1 MRVRDSFCKLNSGKR
16 VVAVIMAALCAFSV
30 ISAGAGAGEVKAAV
44 PQPKKLTLAAARALA
59 VENSTEYESAEIS
72 VESKKASYESAVK
85 AVKLKETSMKQFRWS
100 PLLNFK
106 FPQEPNLAEASEF
119 KFKPIAKQYEINVA
133 EHKYQDMIF
142 QINEKTNNLY
152 CDIVV
157 LQENIA
163 FNEKRLEATKE
174 GLAKNEARLR
184 LGLANKTDVEKLEK
198 KVESLTNKVAGSRRS
213 LEADLK
219 KLSGMVGFDVTTG
232 YTFEKPY
239 VEATIERSQLDGLIK
254 YTRDRD
260 QTYYEACITEFTARA
275 ELTTNSSLMKQ
286 HYGSEYGMIS
296 SYVSA
301 ALNGSTVNKKAFSKD
316 YKAFLTQID
325 SHWQGKKK
333 IFWFLKLPK
342 IWFKGDLDGTRY
354 IEDDPTI
361 LQQNVLDYSQA
372 LNDKKAAKEEVDQAV
387 TDEFNNYI
395 SVRNSYKQYIKDVD
409 DADESLTKAALLN
422 RKGELTFDEYNSQ
435 MDSYEE
441 LQNSMLDAMKLYTT
455 TLNSFD
461 RLTCGGISALL
472 KGTDADMHTAV
483 VGESYIEENTADG
496 AYYTLES
503 IIQGTEFEL
512 TLHIP
517 DDFEVDIT
525 DYELWVNNVQV
536 GDRTPK
542 DKKLRHLALS
552 FDTVSEAIIR
562 LYAGDEFVHD
572 VSIDPTVESGPL
584 PITTG
589 YEIKRDLPGQVGTYL
604 VERNEATGL
613 VELSFEL
620 NNELPEVSGFKVK
633 SEEGKVL
640 GKDEITEIDKPLRY
654 VELITQSLDELT
666 VEFYDDTQ
674 ALVETA
680 RFDTANG
687 AVIRKEEE

>member
-1 MRVRDSFCKLNSGKR
+1 MRVLDSFCKLNMKKRILSG
-16 VVAVIMAALCAFSV
+16 IMAAVCAMSV
-30 ISAGAGAGEVKAAV
+30 LSLTAPATAVSAALPM
-44 PQPKKLTLAAARALA
+44 PQKLTLAAARALA
-59 VENSTEYESAEIS
+59 VQNSTEYESAEIN

-100 PLLNFK
+100 PLLSFK

-133 EHKYQDMIF
+133 EHKYADMIF
-142 QINEKTNNLY
+142 SINEKVNNLY
-152 CDIVV
+152 CEIVV
-157 LQENIA
+157 LQETIA
-163 FNEKRLEATKE
+163 FNENRLEATKD
-174 GLAKNEARLR
+174 GLAKNQ
-184 LGLANKTDVEKLEK
+184 ANKSDVDKLDK
-198 KVESLTNKVAGSRRS
+198 KVTSLTSKIASDRRT

-219 KLSGMVGFDVTTG
+219 KLSNMVGFDVTTL
-232 YTFEKPY
+232 YTFEKPFL
-239 VEATIERSQLDGLIK
+239 EATLERSHLDALIK
-254 YTRDRD
+254 YTSDRD
-260 QTYYEACITEFTARA
+260 QTYYEACITEFTSRA

-301 ALNGSTVNKKAFSKD
+301 ALNGSPVSKKAFSKD

-354 IEDDPTI
+354 IEDDPTV

-372 LNDKKAAKEEVDQAV
+372 LNDKIAAKEELDQSV
-387 TDEFNNYI
+387 TDSFNNYI

-409 DADESLTKAALLN
+409 EAEQALKKAALLN
-422 RKGELTFDEYNSQ
+422 RKGELTFEEYNSQ
-435 MDSYEE
+435 MDSFEE

-472 KGTDADMHTAV
+472 SGTDADMHTAV
-483 VGESYIEENTADG
+483 VGESYIEENKADG
-496 AYYTLES
+496 VFYTLES

-536 GDRTPK
+536 GTRTNK
-542 DKKLRHLALS
+542 EKKLRHLALS

-562 LYAGDEFVHD
+562 LYNGDEFVDD

-584 PITTG
+584 VVRSG
-589 YEIKRDLPGQVGTYL
+589 YEIKRDLPGQIGTFAI
-604 VERNEATGL
+604 ETNMSTGL
-613 VELSFEL
+613 VELTFTMNTEAAT
-620 NNELPEVSGFKVK
+620 VTKFKVK
-633 SEEGKVL
+633 NEAGKTL
-640 GKDEITEIDKPLRY
+640 GKDEFTEIDKPLKY
-654 VELITQSLDELT
+654 VELLNQSLDDLT
-666 VEFYDDTQ
+666 VEFYDESD

-680 RFDTANG
+680 RLDSVNG
-687 AVIRKEEE
+687 AVLRKEE

>member
-1 MRVRDSFCKLNSGKR
+1 M
-16 VVAVIMAALCAFSV
+16 AAIMAVLCAASLLSSV
-30 ISAGAGAGEVKAAV
+30 SISITAEAAV
-44 PQPKKLTLAAARALA
+44 PKPKKLTLNAARALA
-59 VENSTEYESAEIS
+59 VENSTDYESAEINL
-72 VESKKASYESAVK
+72 ESKKAAYESAVK
-85 AVKLKETSMKQFRWS
+85 AVTLKEKSMKQFRWS

-119 KFKPIAKQYEINVA
+119 KFKPVAKQYEISVA

-142 QINEKTNNLY
+142 EINEKVNTLY
-152 CDIVV
+152 CNIVV
-157 LQENIA
+157 LQETIA
-163 FNEKRLEATKE
+163 FNETRLEATKD
-174 GLAKNEARLR
+174 GLAKNEAKLR
-184 LGLANKTDVEKLEK
+184 LGQANKSDVEKLEK
-198 KVESLTNKVAGSRRS
+198 KVESLTNKVASDRRS

-219 KLSGMVGFDVTTG
+219 KLSDMVGFDVSTG
-232 YTFEKPY
+232 YTFEKPF
-239 VEATIERSQLDGLIK
+239 VEATIERSHLEPLIK
-254 YTRDRD
+254 YTSDRD
-260 QTYYEACITEFTARA
+260 QTYYEACINEFTCRA

-296 SYVSA
+296 SYVSN

-354 IEDDPTI
+354 IEDDPTV

-372 LNDKKAAKEEVDQAV
+372 LTDKRAAKEDLDNSV
-387 TDEFNNYI
+387 TDAFNNYI

-409 DADESLTKAALLN
+409 DADQELTKAALLN

-455 TLNSFD
+455 TLYSFD
-461 RLTCGGISALL
+461 RLTCGGISAILS
-472 KGTDADMHTAV
+472 GTDADMHTAV
-483 VGESYIEENTADG
+483 VGESYIEENIADG

-503 IIQGTEFEL
+503 IVQGTEFEL

-517 DDFEVDIT
+517 DDFEVDLT
-525 DYELWVNNVQV
+525 DYELWVNGVQIGERTNV
-536 GDRTPK
+536 

-552 FDTVSEAIIR
+552 FDTVTEAIIR
-562 LYAGDEFVHD
+562 VYNGDEFVHD
-572 VSIDPTVESGPL
+572 VTIDPTVESGPL
-584 PITTG
+584 PIRTG
-589 YEIKRDLPGQVGTYL
+589 FEIKRDLPGQIGTYL
-604 VERNEATGL
+604 IERNETTGL
-613 VELSFEL
+613 VELSFEM
-620 NNELPEVSGFKVK
+620 NSEASDVTSFKVK
-633 SEEGKVL
+633 TEDGKVL
-640 GKDEITEIDKPLRY
+640 GKDEATDIENSLKY
-654 VELITQSLDELT
+654 VELLTQSLDELII
-666 VEFYDDTQ
+666 EFYDESES
-674 ALVETA
+674 LVETA

>member
-1 MRVRDSFCKLNSGKR
+1 MRVLDSFCKPNMGKR
-16 VVAVIMAALCAFSV
+16 LFAGIMAAVCAMSVMSGSVFS
-30 ISAGAGAGEVKAAV
+30 IEALAAPPM
-44 PQPKKLTLAAARALA
+44 PQKLTLAAARALA
-59 VENSTEYESAEIS
+59 VQNSTEYESAEIS

-100 PLLNFK
+100 PLLSFK

-133 EHKYQDMIF
+133 EHKYADMIF
-142 QINEKTNNLY
+142 AINEKVNNLY

-157 LQENIA
+157 LQETIA
-163 FNEKRLEATKE
+163 FNESRLEATQE

-184 LGLANKTDVEKLEK
+184 LGTANKSDVDKLEK
-198 KVESLTNKVAGSRRS
+198 KVTTLTNKIATDRRS

-219 KLSGMVGFDVTTG
+219 KMSGMVGFDVTTQ
-232 YTFEKPY
+232 YTFEKPF
-239 VEATIERSQLDGLIK
+239 VEATLERSHLDGLMK
-254 YTRDRD
+254 YTSDRD
-260 QTYYEACITEFTARA
+260 QTYYEACITEFTSRS
-275 ELTTNSSLMKQ
+275 ELTTNSGLMKQ

-301 ALNGSTVNKKAFSKD
+301 ALNGSPVNKKAFSKD
-316 YKAFLTQID
+316 YKDFLTQID
-325 SHWQGKKK
+325 SHWKGKKK

-354 IEDDPTI
+354 IEDDPTV
-361 LQQNVLDYSQA
+361 LQQNVLDYAQA
-372 LNDKKAAKEEVDQAV
+372 LNDKIAAKEELDQSV
-387 TDEFNNYI
+387 TDTFNNYI

-409 DADESLTKAALLN
+409 DAQEDLRKASLLN
-422 RKGELTFDEYNSQ
+422 RKGELTFEEYDSQ

-472 KGTDADMHTAV
+472 SGTDADMHTAV

-503 IIQGTEFEL
+503 IVQGTEFEL

-517 DDFEVDIT
+517 DDFEIDLT

-536 GDRTPK
+536 GTRTRS

-552 FDTVSEAIIR
+552 FDMVSEAIIR
-562 LYAGDEFVHD
+562 LYNGDEFVDD
-572 VSIDPTVESGPL
+572 VAIDPTVESGPL
-584 PITTG
+584 IVRSG
-589 YEIKRDLPGQVGTYL
+589 YEIKRDLPGQIGTFL
-604 VERNEATGL
+604 IERNMTTGL
-613 VELSFEL
+613 VELTFTMNTEAAT
-620 NNELPEVSGFKVK
+620 VTKYKVK
-633 SEEGKVL
+633 NEEGKTL
-640 GKDEITEIDKPLRY
+640 GKDEFTDIDKPLKY
-654 VELITQSLDELT
+654 VELLNQSLDDLT
-666 VEFYDDTQ
+666 VEFYDDSE

-680 RFDTANG
+680 RFDSANS
-687 AVIRKEEE
+687 AVLRKEDY